1 MWRNPSP
8 ASIIG
13 RREIEPLLF
22 RTYEVLKSYEEAT
35 GTVAALLDQSGRF
48 DGTNNCTLNFKFC
61 TFCKAHSCKSMKD
74 GKSGCPHTSQ
84 AAPQSGCSPLTGD
97 SGCTKQHLVAG
108 YRARSAGGTYIY
120 MCSMG
125 FVFWTA
131 PILVRGHALGAL
143 VAGGVLGISPE
154 QAVEKLHG
162 LCPDSPESREEEK
175 FLLGLKGKSGEEI
188 KALARLLVI
197 SAEQLSRIQNAGPE
211 RPGQAN
217 NAMGRLRLVR
227 DREKPADTAWPLD
240 RERTLLAALRRGDGD
255 AWRKALD
262 DLIEYIQYSSGNA
275 PLQGSLESMRNRVM
289 ELAVLLS
296 RAALFPR
303 KTGGEPYDEFFGT
316 FLTGLPQG
324 GPQAEAASPET
335 LPAPP
340 PQAET
345 PSAKTPPPKGR
356 APDAAPE
363 GTDMEGSILESNN
376 RWFKRIQEAKS
387 PEELAAIVRL
397 IAERLSFRIFS
408 FRGMRHASALRKA
421 ERFIW
426 DNYTRKISLREIA
439 QASGLSGPY
448 FSSVFK
454 EEMGENLSNYLNR
467 LRVERAMTM
476 LTESEQ
482 SISAIA
488 GACGFEDQS
497 WFSKIFKSFTGVT
510 PGKYREQGQAG
521 FSAPKS
527 GAWTVKPWDD
537 TPDPFQGD
545 NRGGEN
551 SKETG

>member
-1 MWRNPSP
+1 
-8 ASIIG
+8 
-13 RREIEPLLF
+13 
-22 RTYEVLKSYEEAT
+22 
-35 GTVAALLDQSGRF
+35 
-48 DGTNNCTLNFKFC
+48 
-61 TFCKAHSCKSMKD
+61 
-74 GKSGCPHTSQ
+74 
-84 AAPQSGCSPLTGD
+84 
-97 SGCTKQHLVAG
+97 
-108 YRARSAGGTYIY
+108 
-120 MCSMG
+120 MG
-125 FVFWTA
+125 FMFWTA

-162 LCPDSPESREEEK
+162 LCPDSPEFREAEK
-175 FLLGLKGKSGEEI
+175 FLLGLKGKSGQEI

-197 SAEQLSRIQNAGPE
+197 AAEQLARSQNPGPE
-211 RPGQAN
+211 QPEPGPAN
-217 NAMGRLRLVR
+217 SAVGRLRLVR
-227 DREKPADTAWPLD
+227 DREKAPDSAWPLD
-240 RERTLLAALRRGDGD
+240 LERTLLAALRRGDGD

-262 DLIEYIQYSSGNA
+262 DLIEYIKYSNVGA
-275 PLQGSLESMRNRVM
+275 LPQKGLDSMRNRVT

-303 KTGGEPYDEFFGT
+303 KTGGEAYDEFFGA
-316 FLTGLPQG
+316 FLTGLPQPA
-324 GPQAEAASPET
+324 PQDS
-335 LPAPP
+335 LPAAAPP
-340 PQAET
+340 AET
-345 PSAKTPPPKGR
+345 PRAKGR

-363 GTDMEGSILESNN
+363 GTDSESAILENNN
-376 RWFKRIQEAKS
+376 RWLKRIQEAKS

-397 IAERLSFRIFS
+397 IAERLCFRIFS
-408 FRGMRHASALRKA
+408 FRGLRHASALRKA

-426 DNYTRKISLREIA
+426 DNYTRKISLQEIA

-482 SISAIA
+482 SISDIA

-521 FSAPKS
+521 FSVPKS
-527 GAWTVKPWDD
+527 GSWDTKSWEN
-537 TPDPFQGD
+537 TPAPFRAD
-545 NRGGEN
+545 DRGGEN